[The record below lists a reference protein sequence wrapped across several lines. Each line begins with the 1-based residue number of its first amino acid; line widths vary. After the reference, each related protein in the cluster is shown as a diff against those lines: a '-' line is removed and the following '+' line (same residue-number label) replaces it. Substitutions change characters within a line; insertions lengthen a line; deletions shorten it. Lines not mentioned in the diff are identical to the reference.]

1 MNITRVSQSARE
13 VDQKISLEQSPA
25 DWAVLADRKKQRIGY
40 SLPTGEAGNGKS
52 TRVLK
57 LANIWVRS
65 GGFREVVIVH
75 VLLCL

>member
-1 MNITRVSQSARE
+1 MNITRVSQSASG
-13 VDQKISLEQSPA
+13 VDQKISLEQPPA
-25 DWAVLADRKKQRIGY
+25 DWAVLADKKKQRIGY
-40 SLPTGEAGNGKS
+40 SLPTGEANTGKS

-65 GGFREVVIVH
+65 RGFREVVTVH